1 MFSRAFAGMTV
12 AAVLAFLGVSLAM
25 AQTSSPSPAYRPGLG
40 DLMVETIQ
48 SRHIK
53 LALAGRTKNWPL
65 AAFELGQMEES
76 FERVAHVWP
85 TWRSYSIAD
94 MVDVVKAPMA
104 ALQAAI
110 KAKDAQ
116 RFDAAFT
123 QLTEACNGCHTGV
136 NRAMIAIKMPDASTY
151 PDQDFTPR
159 PQ

>member
-1 MFSRAFAGMTV
+1 MRRASVAGI
-12 AAVLAFLGVSLAM
+12 AAAAMLAGASLAT
-25 AQTSSPSPAYRPGLG
+25 AQTSPSPAYRPGLG

-53 LALAGRTKNWPL
+53 LALAGRNKNWPL
-65 AAFELGQMEES
+65 AAFELNQMEES
-76 FERVAHVWP
+76 FERVARVWP

-104 ALQAAI
+104 GLQEAI

-116 RFDAAFT
+116 HFAAAFS

-136 NRAMIAIKMPDASTY
+136 SRAMIVIAVPDASVY
-151 PDQDFTPR
+151 PDQDFAPKT
-159 PQ
+159 Q

>member
-1 MFSRAFAGMTV
+1 MKNVPVAMAA
-12 AAVLAFLGVSLAM
+12 AAVMLAGASLAT
-25 AQTSSPSPAYRPGLG
+25 AQNSSPPPAYRPGLG

-53 LALAGRTKNWPL
+53 LALAGRAKNWPL

-76 FERVAHVWP
+76 FDRVAKVWP

-104 ALQAAI
+104 ALQEAV
-110 KAKDAQ
+110 KAKDVQ
-116 RFDAAFT
+116 HFDTALG

-136 NRAMIAIKMPDASTY
+136 NRAMIVIKLPDASTY
-151 PDQDFTPR
+151 PNQDFAPKA
-159 PQ
+159 Q